1 MRRPQET
8 DFERRLRRPSV
19 LLAEYATGLG
29 YETVRFL
36 PQGIDTAL
44 TRGFEGGVEAVLLL
58 GLSPLA
64 AMRGI
69 RTINEGLNA
78 RGNPNRRY
86 TNVTLRL
93 LPNAALIGASL
104 NGFQQYFDRVPD
116 TGVYLQR
123 LAIGGVEGAGVALL
137 PYLLYLGHR
146 HGVYG
151 RIGNRVSQAVANV
164 RNGVYNFGHTRGWW

>member
-19 LLAEYATGLG
+19 LLAEYAAGLG

-36 PQGIDTAL
+36 PEGINTAL
-44 TRGFEGGVEAVLLL
+44 TRGFEGGVEAVLL
-58 GLSPLA
+58 GLTPLA

-69 RTINEGLNA
+69 RTISEGVNA
-78 RGNPNRRY
+78 RGNPHRRY
-86 TNVTLRL
+86 TNVALRL
-93 LPNAALIGASL
+93 LPNAAIIGAAV

-116 TGVYLQR
+116 AGVYLQR
-123 LAIGGVEGAGVALL
+123 LVVGGLEGAGVALV

-146 HGVYG
+146 QDVYRRSGTAVWHGAQSAYHG
-151 RIGNRVSQAVANV
+151 IRHALHI
-164 RNGVYNFGHTRGWW
+164 